1 MVGFEKIVKSAD
13 AVLNCIP
20 IVSTVSNAAQAM
32 YKSAN
37 RVDTLNPVAPGL
49 KTSIKIHVLSKN
61 NSDYFF
67 AAIPIL
73 GNLRALGELIGFI
86 LNGFTDDLMRAVCLN
101 NAEVVH
107 LCLGNNPLNDPDRAD
122 RILRQAAFCSSNE
135 VFRKVLNHRDDWSA
149 KNLVNALKG
158 PRFGNSDARALNAND
173 ILDFWTAHGRVLGA
187 DDLSSAAATIEY
199 RLQIGKV
206 ALAERV
212 IGILPREV
220 PFYDINTILLE
231 YSCPQYNGQGEPKET
246 GVLNRS
252 TQECACCEKH
262 KALFK
267 RTSRLLRG
275 SWV

>member
-149 KNLVNALKG
+149 KNFVNALKG

-173 ILDFWTAHGRVLGA
+173 ILDF
-187 DDLSSAAATIEY
+187 
-199 RLQIGKV
+199 
-206 ALAERV
+206 
-212 IGILPREV
+212 
-220 PFYDINTILLE
+220 
-231 YSCPQYNGQGEPKET
+231 
-246 GVLNRS
+246 
-252 TQECACCEKH
+252 
-262 KALFK
+262 
-267 RTSRLLRG
+267 
-275 SWV
+275 